1 MISFGLKN
9 VRFTYYRL
17 MNKMFTKLFV
27 NTIEVYVDDML
38 IKSLKIKDHDKHLDM
53 TSKIL
58 RRYSMILKL

>member
-1 MISFGLKN
+1 
-9 VRFTYYRL
+9 

-38 IKSLKIKDHDKHLDM
+38 IKNLKIKDHDKHLDM